1 MEKREKRLLTV
12 KEVADYLQVNQTTIY
27 RLLRRSEIP
36 AFKVGGDW
44 RFNIESIEAW
54 RLSADAGSTPTCV
67 PAESY
72 NRPGEQVSS
81 LSPMD
86 ALDMP
91 AALVRLY
98 QTISQMIAPIAEL
111 HATIPLIKRIARAID
126 DKRDAS
132 GEIARLYEGE
142 AIPFRTHAQ
151 NLAEFAPLPFAVVN
165 RKRRLVSF
173 NDAYCRLFGFSPKQ
187 LRAAVLTDLV
197 DEADQERF
205 TRLNRQLLTGEVK
218 SGGFVGR
225 RVTAD
230 GSQILIRSQAWVVG
244 YKPSSKPEYAAAIME
259 RVATTDEALDVFA
272 RGGEDLSKRRERLLA
287 RG

>member
-1 MEKREKRLLTV
+1 MP
-12 KEVADYLQVNQTTIY
+12 D
-27 RLLRRSEIP
+27 RRGP
-36 AFKVGGDW
+36 AYQQN
-44 RFNIESIEAW
+44 R
-54 RLSADAGSTPTCV
+54 
-67 PAESY
+67 Y
-72 NRPGEQVSS
+72 NRAGEQVSS

-111 HATIPLIKRIARAID
+111 HATIPLIKHIARAID

-205 TRLNRQLLTGEVK
+205 KLTQSAIVNGR
-218 SGGFVGR
+218 SQVGR
-225 RVTAD
+225 VCRKKAH
-230 GSQILIRSQAWVVG
+230 
-244 YKPSSKPEYAAAIME
+244 
-259 RVATTDEALDVFA
+259 
-272 RGGEDLSKRRERLLA
+272 RGW
-287 RG
+287 